1 MPPGRYGLLGAI
13 VAHTEAAK
21 IESTA
26 MITKQSGQIS
36 KLDGAMQK
44 SAEMMQQ
51 LMQMTGA
58 NEQKT
63 KVLAGQVNEIGAK
76 TDIIIEALKVAG
88 VAFPQPPGSSTTQLT
103 QSGGGA
109 TPAAA
114 GAPASAPPAGNAWLT
129 ATGGSGRGGGS
140 KKRGADGRIGVGAPV
155 GEGFDGLDD
164 DSSSLPKSPT
174 LRERLRSSMWRM
186 AALARMGASERDG
199 EEGERLEPRRWQR
212 RTKDGSYGRDL
223 WEPQTAVRV

>member
-1 MPPGRYGLLGAI
+1 MVPWWERRGKRPQSQRTTARPCGVVVRR
-13 VAHTEAAK
+13 HTV
-21 IESTA
+21 SMCT
-26 MITKQSGQIS
+26 TN
-36 KLDGAMQK
+36 QK
-44 SAEMMQQ
+44 P
-51 LMQMTGA
+51 
-58 NEQKT
+58 KT
-63 KVLAGQVNEIGAK
+63 KPISSKAADAALSQPAVSSAK
-76 TDIIIEALKVAG
+76 
-88 VAFPQPPGSSTTQLT
+88 QLT
-103 QSGGGA
+103 QRGVGA
-109 TPAAA
+109 TPTAASAAA